1 MGEWRPLSATFG
13 CVRINPANTCDNIEG
28 RRPHHG
34 VDLVGVIGDD
44 CYSIIDGTVTFAG
57 TLTGY
62 GQSVAIR
69 GNIRNRVTGV
79 EEYLFVFYSH
89 LNTISVTAGQKVER
103 RDVIGQVGTSGA
115 DFLLNTPNEIHLH
128 FEIFETWWPSG
139 FDDRRN
145 PADYILI
152 DNAQP

>member
-1 MGEWRPLSATFG
+1 MGVWRPLSATFG
-13 CVRINPANTCDNIEG
+13 CVRNNPANICDNIKG
-28 RRPHHG
+28 IRSHHG
-34 VDLVGVIGDD
+34 VDLIGVIGDD
-44 CYSIIDGTVTFAG
+44 CYSIIDGTVTFAE

-79 EEYLFVFYSH
+79 DEYLYIFYSH
-89 LNTISVTAGQKVER
+89 LNTISVTKGQQVKR

-128 FEIFETWWPSG
+128 FEIFKTWWPSG

-145 PADYILI
+145 PSDYILI